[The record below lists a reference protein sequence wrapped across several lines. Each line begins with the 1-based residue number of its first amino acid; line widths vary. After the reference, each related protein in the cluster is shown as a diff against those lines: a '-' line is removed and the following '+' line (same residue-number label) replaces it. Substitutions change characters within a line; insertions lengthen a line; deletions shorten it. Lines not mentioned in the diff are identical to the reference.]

1 MSWKKILK
9 AKTNSQTT
17 PINTLIQDYFNN
29 PDSVAYKK
37 LKAVPSTRNE
47 EFTMKNV
54 RELRDFINRLP
65 PNLER
70 HRFLLKRLNKIES
83 EIQAKRNPR
92 LDSESALISDKYVD
106 SL

>member
-1 MSWKKILK
+1 MSWINILK

-37 LKAVPSTRNE
+37 LKAVPSTRNK
-47 EFTMKNV
+47 EFTLKNV
-54 RELRDFINRLP
+54 RQLRDFINRLP

-83 EIQAKRNPR
+83 QIQEERNPR
-92 LDSESALISDKYVD
+92 LDANRAISSDNYVD
-106 SL
+106 LL